1 MCIIIQIHCI
11 STPFLL
17 FDCFYYTMIRTLYQE
32 DNGRDS
38 SLTLEVGVF
47 LLEEDK
53 FYSLT
58 QKIPPPRERRD
69 FDMFS
74 F

>member
-1 MCIIIQIHCI
+1 
-11 STPFLL
+11 
-17 FDCFYYTMIRTLYQE
+17 MIRIQYQVL
-32 DNGRDS
+32 NRRNS
-38 SLTLEVGVF
+38 SLTLEVGVI